1 MTGTVDRTVLAID
14 PGRSKCGV
22 AVCQVD
28 RILAHA
34 VVSLDSLA
42 AYVADCRRKY
52 GLTEVVIG
60 DRTGA
65 DAVERLLTGV
75 VAEPL
80 RRIDEA
86 GTTLLARDRYF
97 KDHPPRGWRRL
108 VPRGMLTPPEP
119 YDDYAAI
126 LMAETAL
133 TE

>member
-1 MTGTVDRTVLAID
+1 MIGSPDRTVLAID

-28 RILAHA
+28 RVLAHA
-34 VVSLDSLA
+34 VVSLESLA
-42 AYVADCRRKY
+42 AYVGECRGKY
-52 GLTEVVIG
+52 AITEMIIG

-65 DAVERLLTGV
+65 RAVERLLSGV
-75 VAEPL
+75 VVEPL
-80 RRIDEA
+80 RRVDES
-86 GTTLLARDRYF
+86 GTTLLARERYF

-133 TE
+133 AQ